1 MFSFFIPLLLQTSKM
16 EDFATTINEAVKYCY
31 KALHLRCSQRSWL
44 CLYFFHVALFSCCT
58 ILILKNIENER
69 KTENTTKKTI
79 LHSALW
85 TCFILTLISYNI
97 FLSLHSFKWLIKW
110 KGTNLLFYW
119 KNYVCQ
125 GLKLLKL
132 GCELKLTS
140 PRHKILSISCR
151 YFNYDI
157 ENERTHKKYT
167 CPEKIL
173 VLVPLFSKLLNYNYR
188 PKEISLSNNL
198 LKNKVL
204 SYLFSCSRL

>member
-1 MFSFFIPLLLQTSKM
+1 MHYSCALFS
-16 EDFATTINEAVKYCY
+16 
-31 KALHLRCSQRSWL
+31 
-44 CLYFFHVALFSCCT
+44 YFTVAIHIFSCCT
-58 ILILKNIENER
+58 FSMLHFFHTSPFPCCTFLCSNLLILHFFSCC
-69 KTENTTKKTI
+69 TLFMHCTI
-79 LHSALW
+79 
-85 TCFILTLISYNI
+85 
-97 FLSLHSFKWLIKW
+97 
-110 KGTNLLFYW
+110 LLFYW

-204 SYLFSCSRL
+204 SYLFPCSRL